1 MERKLLQIALA
12 LAGLV
17 VGGFGLAGVFFGATF
32 TEFSGNVTMDS
43 YIRFLKGMLLAI
55 GLIYWSSIPQVE
67 RHSERISLVTFIVVV
82 GAVPRLMAV
91 IGHGVPTIGIMV
103 GLAGELIAAPLLW
116 VWQRRVA
123 NLARRS
129 ALT

>member
-1 MERKLLQIALA
+1 MERKLLQIAVA
-12 LAGLV
+12 LAGLALV
-17 VGGFGLAGVFFGATF
+17 GFGLAGVFFGANF
-32 TEFSGNVTMDS
+32 LDLSGNVVMDS

-55 GLIYWSSIPQVE
+55 GLIYWSSVPDIE
-67 RHSERISLVTFIVVV
+67 RQGERIALVTFILVL

-91 IGHGVPTIGIMV
+91 IGNGVPTIGILV

-116 VWQRRVA
+116 LWQRRI
-123 NLARRS
+123 ARAALRS